1 MRHRNKPDIQLKI
14 NNKSRYE
21 FTDYHEMLFN
31 NYVRYHLIGRSY
43 FNPVLY
49 MIVAMGLIG
58 VTLNIVLTK
67 GNISHFK
74 VFIYSG
80 IIVLAVL
87 QIFVSIK
94 QLIKT
99 FVYEHNLFNP
109 KHSKLTV
116 YDGVIRGYPLE
127 GRFNRVLVNIR
138 KSLEAEAM
146 PESSEDSQD
155 IEKVNIDKDTEN
167 KKHKQTKYIDIPEM
181 AFIDKSFIV
190 YVDDDMLSNNLN
202 NKAYKSSLGIE
213 AIIIELDTD
222 GKKNYFTYPAEC
234 FGFTTEPRN
243 QNV

>member
-1 MRHRNKPDIQLKI
+1 
-14 NNKSRYE
+14 
-21 FTDYHEMLFN
+21 
-31 NYVRYHLIGRSY
+31 
-43 FNPVLY
+43 
-49 MIVAMGLIG
+49 
-58 VTLNIVLTK
+58 
-67 GNISHFK
+67 
-74 VFIYSG
+74 
-80 IIVLAVL
+80 
-87 QIFVSIK
+87 
-94 QLIKT
+94 
-99 FVYEHNLFNP
+99 
-109 KHSKLTV
+109 
-116 YDGVIRGYPLE
+116 
-127 GRFNRVLVNIR
+127 
-138 KSLEAEAM
+138 M